1 MKDFT
6 DGFPACTVM
15 FTIYIR
21 FIHCTSN
28 SIILVKQAK
37 YIQRLKAIRATLE
50 CSDFFQTHEVIGS
63 SLLFVHDRCQA
74 SVWLIDFAKTVV
86 LPEDIKITHGSI
98 WSVGNH
104 EDGYLIG
111 INNLIDIFEELLL
124 NQLSNPESNQPATV
138 ESNQVESVESNE
150 VPNEVPNVEA
160 NKPSNVESSQI
171 SNVESTQEL
180 KQEVPNQESNQP
192 SIVESKSECQMESN
206 LESSE
211 EKVLQNVAES
221 VPTTVPSSHTD
232 DEQLNN
238 NSEKLCNLSME
249 S

>member
-1 MKDFT
+1 M
-6 DGFPACTVM
+6 
-15 FTIYIR
+15 I
-21 FIHCTSN
+21 
-28 SIILVKQAK
+28 KQAK

-86 LPEDIKITHGSI
+86 LPGDIKINHGSV

-124 NQLSNPESNQPATV
+124 REESIELAKLEPEPQPELNAD
-138 ESNQVESVESNE
+138 
-150 VPNEVPNVEA
+150 A
-160 NKPSNVESSQI
+160 N
-171 SNVESTQEL
+171 
-180 KQEVPNQESNQP
+180 QEVSQQESNQAP
-192 SIVESKSECQMESN
+192 NRETSETASLNPQAI
-206 LESSE
+206 SE
-211 EKVLQNVAES
+211 EASHKDVETREELKVVAKVEVKNDENVES
-221 VPTTVPSSHTD
+221 VPTIVPPSNNN

-238 NSEKLCNLSME
+238 NSEKVSNLSIG